1 MELNLTTEQKL
12 QSLQN
17 AEVTLSHEIYNTLL
31 RVGVDPEVFEE
42 SDIEELR
49 VPGFDGEIL
58 RLEKLLLSLSVVK
71 QKVST
76 IS

>member
-1 MELNLTTEQKL
+1 MNLTTEQKL

-49 VPGFDGEIL
+49 IPGFEGEVL
-58 RLEKLLLSLSVVK
+58 RLEKLLSSLSVVK
-71 QKVST
+71 QKLST
-76 IS
+76 I

>member
-31 RVGVDPEVFEE
+31 RVGVDPEVFGE

-71 QKVST
+71 QKLST

>member
-49 VPGFDGEIL
+49 IPGFDGEVL
-58 RLEKLLLSLSVVK
+58 RLEKLLSSLSVVK
-71 QKVST
+71 QKLST
-76 IS
+76 I

>member
-49 VPGFDGEIL
+49 IPGFEGEVL
-58 RLEKLLLSLSVVK
+58 RLEKLLSSLSVVK
-71 QKVST
+71 QKLST
-76 IS
+76 I

>member
-49 VPGFDGEIL
+49 IPGFEGEVL

-71 QKVST
+71 QKLST
-76 IS
+76 I

>member
-42 SDIEELR
+42 SGIEELR
-49 VPGFDGEIL
+49 IPGFEGEVL

-71 QKVST
+71 QKLST
-76 IS
+76 I

>member
-1 MELNLTTEQKL
+1 MELNLTIEQKL

-17 AEVTLSHEIYNTLL
+17 AEATLSHEIYNTLL

-42 SDIEELR
+42 SDLEDLR
-49 VPGFDGEIL
+49 GPGFDGEIL
-58 RLEKLLLSLSVVK
+58 RLEKLLLSLSIVK
-71 QKVST
+71 QKLST

>member
-71 QKVST
+71 Q
-76 IS
+76 

>member
-17 AEVTLSHEIYNTLL
+17 AEVTQSHEIYNTLL

-71 QKVST
+71 QKLST

>member
-71 QKVST
+71 QKLST

>member
-71 QKVST
+71 QKLST
-76 IS
+76 I

>member
-49 VPGFDGEIL
+49 IPGFEGEVL
-58 RLEKLLLSLSVVK
+58 RLEKLLLSLSVVR
-71 QKVST
+71 QKLST
-76 IS
+76 I

>member
-17 AEVTLSHEIYNTLL
+17 AESTLSHEIYNTLL

-49 VPGFDGEIL
+49 IPGFDGEVL

-71 QKVST
+71 QKLST
-76 IS
+76 I

>member
-1 MELNLTTEQKL
+1 MEFNLTPEQKI

-17 AEVTLSHEIYNTLL
+17 AEATLSQEIYNTLL
-31 RVGVDPEVFEE
+31 RAGVDPDTFEE

-49 VPGFDGEIL
+49 VPGLDGEIV

-71 QKVST
+71 QKLSL
-76 IS
+76 I

>member
-49 VPGFDGEIL
+49 IPGFDGEVL

-71 QKVST
+71 QKLST
-76 IS
+76 I